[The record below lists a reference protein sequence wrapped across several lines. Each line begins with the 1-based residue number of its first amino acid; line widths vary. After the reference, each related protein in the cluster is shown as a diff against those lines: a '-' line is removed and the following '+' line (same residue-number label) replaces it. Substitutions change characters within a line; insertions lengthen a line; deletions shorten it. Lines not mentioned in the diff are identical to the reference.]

1 MFKEFVRKNDYIYDM
16 VKNKEH
22 SWQELYEYYD
32 IYGENADVFKV
43 KQENSVDNTIT
54 TVGGLTTLVNAV
66 KNIDVNKVNE
76 GLDSIKKIAGMFSSL
91 TNKEDVGV
99 TKEDIRK
106 RRYKR
111 FDE

>member
-16 VKNKEH
+16 VKNKER

-32 IYGENADVFKV
+32 IYGEDAEVFKL
-43 KQENSVDNTIT
+43 KQEKNVESTIAT
-54 TVGGLTTLVNAV
+54 TSGITTLVNAV
-66 KNIDVNKVNE
+66 KSIDVNKVNE

-91 TNKEDVGV
+91 TTKDDNVS